1 MNIKNILAYQ
11 DEERKLIKI
20 QRELKESVEAK
31 KVMKIRKENSEYIEE
46 LTKLD
51 NMASINMKA
60 YERCEENLVVLTKE
74 FEEIKGAIADVDDI
88 KECEF
93 YVKKLNELQGKIE
106 AVSRDLDRYSRD
118 IENGVKTAQNYHAK
132 VISTGSNYVKA
143 NNAFKELK
151 NSKAGEVKLIQ
162 DNMNSLREKCESK
175 LVEIYDKERKANLF
189 PVFVKFQ
196 EPNKCQGCGMDFTND
211 VVDKLKKDQIVECPN
226 CGRIMYIDEE

>member
-1 MNIKNILAYQ
+1 MNINNILAYQ

-31 KVMKIRKENSEYIEE
+31 KVMKIRKENSEYIDE

-60 YERCEENLVVLTKE
+60 YERCEESLAVLVKE
-74 FEEIKGAIADVDDI
+74 FEEIKGAVGEVNET

-93 YVKKLNELQGKIE
+93 YVKKLNELLGKIE
-106 AVSRDLDRYSRD
+106 SLSKEMDRYSRD
-118 IENGVKTAQNYHAK
+118 IESGVKMAQNYHSK
-132 VISTGSNYVKA
+132 VILTGSNYVKA

-151 NSKAGEVKLIQ
+151 NSKAAEVKAIQ
-162 DNMNSLREKCESK
+162 DNMNAIKEKCDKK
-175 LVEIYDKERKANLF
+175 LVEIYDKERQANLF

-211 VVDKLKKDQIVECPN
+211 VVDKLKKEQIVECPN
-226 CGRIMYIDEE
+226 CGRIIYIDEK